1 MTTKPRKIPA
11 ALAKNAAK
19 SARLHKVRVTALA
32 RDDIALI
39 RLKKME
45 IAEAFFEVGEA
56 LARLRKK
63 GVADALGYGGFTEL
77 VKNELDFS
85 VEFAEQLIDVATIV
99 PRAHAVRWGQTKS
112 IAVAEIAK
120 AAGSAAPIQVGP
132 KMLLPSGKVF
142 DAASATPAEAR
153 MEAKALRQARR
164 GPSQRGRG
172 RTTTRDE
179 RTLAATIQA
188 KLHKHGLREARATAV
203 AGKPGGVSHLR
214 IERIPMDRLAAL
226 ATALRDAI
234 RD

>member
-1 MTTKPRKIPA
+1 MSTKARKLPA

-19 SARLHKVRVTALA
+19 SSRLHKARVTALA
-32 RDDIALI
+32 HDDIALI

-45 IAEAFFEVGEA
+45 IAEAFFEVGRA

-63 GVADALGYGGFTEL
+63 GVAETLGYRGFTEL
-77 VKNELDFS
+77 VKSELDFS

-120 AAGSAAPIQVGP
+120 AAGGTTAPIQVGP

-153 MEAKALRQARR
+153 MTAKELRQARR
-164 GPSQRGRG
+164 
-172 RTTTRDE
+172 
-179 RTLAATIQA
+179 A
-188 KLHKHGLREARATAV
+188 
-203 AGKPGGVSHLR
+203 PG
-214 IERIPMDRLAAL
+214 
-226 ATALRDAI
+226 
-234 RD
+234 